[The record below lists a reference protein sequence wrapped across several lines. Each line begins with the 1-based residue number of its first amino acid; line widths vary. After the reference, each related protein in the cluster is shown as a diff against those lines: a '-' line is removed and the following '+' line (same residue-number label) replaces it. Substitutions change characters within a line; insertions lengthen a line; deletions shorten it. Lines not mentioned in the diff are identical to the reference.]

1 MASSNGQSDG
11 EKFPAADI
19 LQELNP
25 AQNRDV
31 NVDPVSSQITA
42 SLQNKKQDETA
53 KKKNQN
59 VKRDAVQ
66 RLKSTIM
73 ISAVI
78 VAVAGAAFAVTK
90 KLREK

>member
-42 SLQNKKQDETA
+42 SLQNKVFIIYSFIC
-53 KKKNQN
+53 N
-59 VKRDAVQ
+59 
-66 RLKSTIM
+66 LI
-73 ISAVI
+73 
-78 VAVAGAAFAVTK
+78 
-90 KLREK
+90 L